1 MKRKAFISNKWNDKN
16 DNLLLKNTTEYS
28 NHAELIVSIVP
39 FTLVCALY
47 LELEANNLLS
57 IPYLHHLKHLD
68 RERKK
73 HFNVEPIFA
82 VRLNISWLHDGLLTN
97 LPT

>member
-1 MKRKAFISNKWNDKN
+1 MKRKAFINNKGNDKN
-16 DNLLLKNTTEYS
+16 DNLLLNNTMEYS

-39 FTLVCALY
+39 FTLVFVLY
-47 LELEANNLLS
+47 LELATNNLLS

-73 HFNVEPIFA
+73 HFYVDTIFA
-82 VRLNISWLHDGLLTN
+82 VRLNIS
-97 LPT
+97 